1 MIRTNEDQAN
11 PLLRVSLG
19 MQTGPAKTLL
29 LRLPGIPLQRIVIG
43 ISARQLLGIQPAEA
57 FAPWPADPPRWMG
70 VVEWSGR
77 QVQVVDLAACLG
89 LGASDYR
96 MARRLAFLRC
106 PRNPG
111 VVAVPAMGE
120 MIQLENTD
128 DARPAALERGLAGEF
143 VRGIFHLGSEL
154 LLIPDLDAIWE
165 RVLHPA
171 RDGTRRV

>member
-1 MIRTNEDQAN
+1 MIRTNEDQST
-11 PLLRVSLG
+11 PLLRASLG
-19 MQTGPAKTLL
+19 MQSGPARTLL
-29 LRLPGIPLQRIVIG
+29 LRLPGIPLQRIIVG
-43 ISARQLLGIQPAEA
+43 ISARQLLGLQPADA

-77 QVQVVDLAACLG
+77 QVQVVDLASCLG

-106 PRNPG
+106 PRSPG
-111 VVAVPAMGE
+111 VIAVPAMGE

-128 DARPAALERGLAGEF
+128 DARPAAAEPRLAAEFIRG
-143 VRGIFHLGSEL
+143 VFHLGSEL
-154 LLIPDLDAIWE
+154 LLIPDLDAIWT

-171 RDGTRRV
+171 PGGGHRI

>member
-1 MIRTNEDQAN
+1 MIRTDENSSN
-11 PLLRVSLG
+11 PLFHASLG
-19 MQTGPAKTLL
+19 TQTGPARTLL

-43 ISARQLLGIQPAEA
+43 ISARQLLGLQPADA

-70 VVEWSGR
+70 MVEWSGR
-77 QVQVVDLAACLG
+77 QVQVIDLASCLG

-106 PRNPG
+106 PRHPA

-120 MIQLENTD
+120 MIQLEDTD
-128 DARPAALERGLAGEF
+128 DALPAAAESGLAQEF
-143 VRGIFHLGSEL
+143 LRGVFRLGSEL

-165 RVLHPA
+165 RVLQPGRGGA
-171 RDGTRRV
+171 QRI